1 MKKFTTLIICALLV
15 LIALLAARILIATA
29 PEAERKRPPRQT
41 LLVETLQTRIQN
53 ETVKIEVAG
62 TVIPAQEIELRTPVN
77 GKILWT
83 SDQFIA
89 GGRVKKGE
97 VLVQIDTNNYTLAIE
112 NANAGL
118 AQAQFEYEME
128 LGRQD
133 IAKRE
138 WALLKADDATEQE
151 RALALRIPHLKASK
165 AALASAKAR
174 VRRAELDLGRTTL
187 TAPFN
192 ALVRSRYTS
201 VGTQANPQTLLARLA
216 GTDVYHI
223 EASIPMDRL
232 KWISF
237 PGSRATVH
245 SASGGTYQGTVIQ
258 LTGSLE
264 TRGRMVRI
272 LIAVNDPWGA
282 ETPIEKPLL
291 LGEYVETIVE
301 GSTLENVTRIPR
313 RALREGN
320 VVWLDTDGKLDLQP
334 VEVLFRESDSILVR
348 GLPADSFL
356 ITTDIAAPVP
366 GQPVNRGEKEQPAQ
380 PEGATHDA

>member
-97 VLVQIDTNNYTLAIE
+97 VLVQLDTNNYTLAIE

-151 RALALRIPHLKASK
+151 RALALRIPHLNASK

>member
-380 PEGATHDA
+380 LEGATHDA

>member
-29 PEAERKRPPRQT
+29 PEAVRKRPPRQT

>member
-1 MKKFTTLIICALLV
+1 
-15 LIALLAARILIATA
+15 
-29 PEAERKRPPRQT
+29 
-41 LLVETLQTRIQN
+41 
-53 ETVKIEVAG
+53 
-62 TVIPAQEIELRTPVN
+62 
-77 GKILWT
+77 
-83 SDQFIA
+83 
-89 GGRVKKGE
+89 
-97 VLVQIDTNNYTLAIE
+97 
-112 NANAGL
+112 
-118 AQAQFEYEME
+118 
-128 LGRQD
+128 
-133 IAKRE
+133 
-138 WALLKADDATEQE
+138 
-151 RALALRIPHLKASK
+151 
-165 AALASAKAR
+165 
-174 VRRAELDLGRTTL
+174 
-187 TAPFN
+187 
-192 ALVRSRYTS
+192 
-201 VGTQANPQTLLARLA
+201 
-216 GTDVYHI
+216 
-223 EASIPMDRL
+223 MDRL

-282 ETPIEKPLL
+282 ETPVEKPLL

>member
-165 AALASAKAR
+165 AALASAKAG

>member
-29 PEAERKRPPRQT
+29 PEAERKRPPRQA

-97 VLVQIDTNNYTLAIE
+97 VLVQLDTNNYTLAIE

>member
-1 MKKFTTLIICALLV
+1 MKKFKTLIICILLVVVALL
-15 LIALLAARILIATA
+15 LARWLVATA
-29 PEAERKRPPRQT
+29 PEAERKRPPRQA
-41 LLVETLQTRIQN
+41 LLVETLQTTIQS
-53 ETVKIEVAG
+53 ESVHIEAAG

-77 GKILWT
+77 GKILWV

-89 GGRVKKGE
+89 GGLVKKGE
-97 VLVQIDTNNYTLAIE
+97 TLVQLDTNNYVLAIE

-118 AQAQFEYEME
+118 AKAEFDYEME

-165 AALASAKAR
+165 AALASAKAK

-187 TAPFN
+187 KAPFN

-232 KWISF
+232 TWLSF
-237 PGSRATVH
+237 PGSRATIR
-245 SASGGTYQGTVIQ
+245 SASGFTYEGTVIK

-264 TRGRMVRI
+264 IRGRMVRI
-272 LIAVNDPWGA
+272 LIAVNDPWGV
-282 ETPIEKPLL
+282 ETPVEKPLL
-291 LGEYVETIVE
+291 LGEYVEAIIK
-301 GSTLENVTRIPR
+301 GNLLDNVTRIPR
-313 RALREGN
+313 RALREDN
-320 VVWLDTDGKLDLQP
+320 VVWLDTDGKLEIKP

-348 GLPADSFL
+348 GLPAGSFL

-366 GQPVNRGEKEQPAQ
+366 GQPVNRGERKPAQ
-380 PEGATHDA
+380 PEGADHDA

>member
-41 LLVETLQTRIQN
+41 LLVETLQTHIQS

-97 VLVQIDTNNYTLAIE
+97 VLVQLDTNNYTLAIE

>member
-97 VLVQIDTNNYTLAIE
+97 VLVQLDTNNYTLAIE

>member
-97 VLVQIDTNNYTLAIE
+97 VLVQLDTNNYTLAIE

-165 AALASAKAR
+165 AALASAKAG

>member
-97 VLVQIDTNNYTLAIE
+97 VLVQLDTNNYTLAIE

-174 VRRAELDLGRTTL
+174 VRRA
-187 TAPFN
+187 
-192 ALVRSRYTS
+192 
-201 VGTQANPQTLLARLA
+201 
-216 GTDVYHI
+216 
-223 EASIPMDRL
+223 
-232 KWISF
+232 
-237 PGSRATVH
+237 
-245 SASGGTYQGTVIQ
+245 
-258 LTGSLE
+258 
-264 TRGRMVRI
+264 
-272 LIAVNDPWGA
+272 
-282 ETPIEKPLL
+282 
-291 LGEYVETIVE
+291 
-301 GSTLENVTRIPR
+301 
-313 RALREGN
+313 LREGN

>member
-97 VLVQIDTNNYTLAIE
+97 VLVQLDTNNYTLAIE

-366 GQPVNRGEKEQPAQ
+366 GQPVNRGEKEQPTQ

>member
-97 VLVQIDTNNYTLAIE
+97 VLVQLDTNNYTLAIE

-282 ETPIEKPLL
+282 ETPVEKPLL

-320 VVWLDTDGKLDLQP
+320 VVWLDTDGKLDIQP